1 MDVQQPAPAPRMPS
15 WLRENRGYIAALLLF
30 GVFRTAVADYNPIPS
45 GSMRPTL
52 IEGDVVLV
60 DRLAYD
66 LRLPLG
72 EKSWAVLGEPARGD
86 VVTFFSPRDGTRLIK
101 RVVGL
106 PGDTVAMRGG
116 VLVVNGEPAKYEA
129 IEQLVDQPGSDR
141 PVASVRATEAVAGDR
156 RRVQYDL
163 RRGAGGDFA
172 PRVVPPGHYFMLGDN
187 RDQSADSRMIGPVP
201 RRLLIGRAH
210 HLLLSAD
217 TRRGLSLRTE
227 RVGQRID

>member
-1 MDVQQPAPAPRMPS
+1 MPA
-15 WLRENRGYIAALLLF
+15 WLRDNRGLIAALLLF

-72 EKSWAVLGEPARGD
+72 ERSLAALGEPARGD
-86 VVTFFSPRDGTRLIK
+86 VVTFFSPLDGTRLIK

-106 PGDTVAMRGG
+106 PGDTVSLRGG
-116 VLVVNGEPAKYEA
+116 VLGVNGQAAVYED
-129 IEQLVDQPGSDR
+129 IERLADR
-141 PVASVRATEAVAGDR
+141 PASGRALDAVRATEIVAGDR
-156 RRVQYDL
+156 RRVQYAL
-163 RRGAGGDFA
+163 RRSARGDFA
-172 PRVVPPGHYFMLGDN
+172 PTVVPPGHYFMLGDN
-187 RDQSADSRMIGPVP
+187 RDDSADSRVVGPVP

-217 TRRGLSLRTE
+217 PSRGLALRTE
-227 RVGQRID
+227 RSGLRID

>member
-1 MDVQQPAPAPRMPS
+1 MPA
-15 WLRENRGYIAALLLF
+15 WLRENRGFIAALLLF

-52 IEGDVVLV
+52 VEGDVVLV

-72 EKSWAVLGEPARGD
+72 ERSLAVLGEPARGD

-101 RVVGL
+101 RIVGL
-106 PGDTVAMRGG
+106 PGDRIAMRGG
-116 VLVVNGEPAKYEA
+116 ALVVNGEAARYGA
-129 IEQLVDQPGSDR
+129 IERALERLPGG
-141 PVASVRATEAVAGDR
+141 ASAARVRAVESIGGDE
-156 RRVQYDL
+156 RRVQYAADG
-163 RRGAGGDFA
+163 RRQADFG
-172 PRVVPPGHYFMLGDN
+172 PIVVPPGHYFMLGDN
-187 RDQSADSRMIGPVP
+187 RDDSADSRVVGPVP

-217 TRRGLSLRTE
+217 TERGLRLRGD
-227 RVGQRID
+227 RIGMRID

>member
-1 MDVQQPAPAPRMPS
+1 MPH
-15 WLRENRGYIAALLLF
+15 WLRDNRGFIAALLLF

-52 IEGDVVLV
+52 VEGDVVLV

-72 EKSWAVLGEPARGD
+72 ERSLAVLGEPARGD

-101 RVVGL
+101 RIVGL
-106 PGDTVAMRGG
+106 PGDRIAMRGG
-116 VLVVNGEPAKYEA
+116 VLLVNGEAARYGS
-129 IEQLVDQPGSDR
+129 IERVLERPPGG
-141 PVASVRATEAVAGDR
+141 ASVPRVRAVESIGGGQ
-156 RRVQYDL
+156 RRVQYAAAG
-163 RRGAGGDFA
+163 RRLADFG
-172 PRVVPPGHYFMLGDN
+172 PIVVPPGHYFMLGDN
-187 RDQSADSRMIGPVP
+187 RDDSADSRVVGPVP

-217 TRRGLSLRTE
+217 TERGLRLRTE
-227 RVGQRID
+227 RIGMRID

>member
-1 MDVQQPAPAPRMPS
+1 MPA
-15 WLRENRGYIAALLLF
+15 WLRDNRGFIAALLLF

-52 IEGDVVLV
+52 VEGDVVLV

-72 EKSWAVLGEPARGD
+72 ERSLAVLGEPARGD

-101 RVVGL
+101 RIVGL
-106 PGDTVAMRGG
+106 PGDRIAMRGG
-116 VLVVNGEPAKYEA
+116 VLVVNGEAARYA
-129 IEQLVDQPGSDR
+129 SIERALERLPGGATAPR
-141 PVASVRATEAVAGDR
+141 VRAVESIGGDQ
-156 RRVQYDL
+156 RRVQYAADG
-163 RRGAGGDFA
+163 RRLDDFG
-172 PRVVPPGHYFMLGDN
+172 PLVVPPGHYFMLGDN
-187 RDQSADSRMIGPVP
+187 RDDSADSRVVGPVP

-217 TRRGLSLRTE
+217 TERGLRLRGD
-227 RVGQRID
+227 RIGVRID